1 MVNDMNCFLRSFL
14 IRPPVLL
21 FSIACLSVF
30 ASDDDF
36 VVDRLEEKSMD
47 NEVPGAQ
54 VQRLAVI
61 RDLAIARNGT
71 PLQLQFEKMIF
82 SQDGSA
88 QFGHQRIKAEREQ
101 AINALDRAV
110 QLTDHQKRKLDL
122 AGQVDHQ
129 RFLDRFQAASQ
140 IFCAQGGWTKEDQ
153 KVIRQLEVKAT
164 NGLIGPDSFFMKSI
178 PVTLNNNQLAL
189 LNERKRSIHSSMIK
203 KALRDFDARLTL
215 SERQRE
221 SLTQIMLDQIP
232 YDPTSENGELL
243 VSRSEKMMMMYRLS
257 CIANEKIE
265 PLFDPIE
272 WHKVQPML
280 EQCYHYKE
288 YLIDRALL
296 DPDTDVVD
304 ADDPA
309 IRIKKAK

>member
-1 MVNDMNCFLRSFL
+1 MNGFVRSF
-14 IRPPVLL
+14 PCGPFLL
-21 FSIACLSVF
+21 LSSIACFSVF
-30 ASDDDF
+30 ASEDDY
-36 VVDRLEEKSMD
+36 VVDRLDENSTD
-47 NEVPGAQ
+47 NELPGAQ
-54 VQRLAVI
+54 VQRLVVI
-61 RDLAIARNGT
+61 RDLAIARNGA

-88 QFGHQRIKAEREQ
+88 QLGHQRIKADREQ

-110 QLTDHQKRKLDL
+110 QLTDLQKRKLDL

-129 RFLDRFQAASQ
+129 RFLDRFKAASQ

-153 KVIRQLEVKAT
+153 KVIRQLEAKAT

-243 VSRSEKMMMMYRLS
+243 VSRSEQMTMMYRLS

-265 PLFDPIE
+265 PLFAPIE

-288 YLIDRALL
+288 YLIERRLL
-296 DPDTDVVD
+296 DPEADVVN
-304 ADDPA
+304 ADDGA
-309 IRIKKAK
+309 IRIKEPK